1 MQLTGV
7 SLFGLVSAFCLNLPI
22 QTLVLFFVGVIV
34 SDHTAHAKHY
44 AILENLI
51 QHFEMIF

>member
-44 AILENLI
+44 EKSESFVVLS
-51 QHFEMIF
+51 